1 MTVKTKT
8 QKRQHISKLKK
19 LKLKK
24 RGGAN
29 PNNDTKKMKM
39 FNGIL
44 YSIKLAIARRMASLL
59 NSQVTSRISEQLLA
73 GLPPIL
79 AVQLKNKIDEVSLAM
94 VSDMA
99 KKGMDMGENVLKAAP
114 GFGNAMSLVAAVDK
128 GLAAMKNARES
139 LERIAGEIEDV
150 KGKLRMMG
158 IDPDREF
165 PVLNS
170 LPNIPHIPLLDT
182 VEAIFDDPESLLDG
196 NLPSL
201 PMPDLSSLP
210 VPGIGQGLPGV
221 PNVANVPGMPSVPNM
236 NQLGDPSQAAALAS
250 AASGMPSVPSM
261 GSLADAGKAA
271 AAAEANKMKDGLK
284 ADMKNKLQDEVNK
297 KIPGKPDVAKLA
309 NLQKGGNSSHKK
321 ILNRTKK
328 SIMRF
333 HAS

>member
-1 MTVKTKT
+1 MCI
-8 QKRQHISKLKK
+8 R
-19 LKLKK
+19 
-24 RGGAN
+24 
-29 PNNDTKKMKM
+29 D
-39 FNGIL
+39 
-44 YSIKLAIARRMASLL
+44 SL
-59 NSQVTSRISEQLLA
+59 
-73 GLPPIL
+73 L

-99 KKGMDMGENVLKAAP
+99 KKGMDMGENVLKATP

-165 PVLNS
+165 PILNNI
-170 LPNIPHIPLLDT
+170 PNIPHIPLLDT
-182 VEAIFDDPESLLDG
+182 VEAIFDDPESLFDG
-196 NLPSL
+196 NLPSVS
-201 PMPDLSSLP
+201 MPDLSSLP
-210 VPGIGQGLPGV
+210 VPGIAEGLPGMPAV
-221 PNVANVPGMPSVPNM
+221 PGVPDMTAVPDVANISGMPTVPNM
-236 NQLGDPSQAAALAS
+236 NKLGDPSQAAALAS
-250 AASGMPSVPSM
+250 AASGMPPVPSM

-271 AAAEANKMKDGLK
+271 AAAEANKMKEGLK
-284 ADMKNKLQDEVNK
+284 TDMKNKLQNEVNK

-309 NLQKGGNSSHKK
+309 NLQKGGGTSNKK

-333 HAS
+333 HGLH